1 MSQISPP
8 EKGQPLDID
17 YLYQIVTTLNAINNK
32 VALST
37 NATSYVPG
45 NDGASTL
52 VNTGSLQFFARTVP
66 ISPQIVTAGQTIEVD
81 ITFDKEFRTLPVI
94 MATPYIR
101 GAVSEANK
109 SIVATVESTTLK
121 KTKILL
127 LCQIAGS
134 VSIDIGVLAIG
145 LSLQ

>member
-8 EKGQPLDID
+8 EKGQPIDVD
-17 YLYQIVTTLNAINNK
+17 YLYQIVTTLNAVNNRL
-32 VALST
+32 ALSS

-52 VNTGSLQFFARTVP
+52 VNTGSLQFFARTIP
-66 ISPQIVTAGQTIEVD
+66 ISPRIVTAGQTIEVD
-81 ITFDKEFRTLPVI
+81 VTFDKEFRTRPVV
-94 MATPYIR
+94 MATPFIS

-109 SIVATVESTTLK
+109 SIVATVEATTLK

-134 VSIDIGVLAIG
+134 ISIDIGVLAIG